1 MLAAPACMAH
11 ASRVRA
17 VVARTY
23 LRAGRQGPTE
33 AGYAP
38 DPAAP
43 GPREADADRLPR
55 PVPGDGLMAATARV
69 GMVGGGQLARM
80 THAAAIDLGIALH
93 VLAATPTD
101 PAVLAGASHRIG
113 EPDDLDAL
121 TAFAREVDVL
131 TLDHELVEAT
141 HLEALAAAGHTIR
154 PHAAALLHAKDKLH
168 ARTRLGELGLPVPP
182 FAPVD
187 DLEQVLAFTAEH
199 QWPVVMKARRGGYD
213 GRGVAVVNGPDQ
225 AADVL
230 ARGGSWMVETHV
242 EIDVEVAVLLARRP
256 GGQHVTYPLIETVQ
270 QDGICVEL
278 IQPARVHHQ
287 VAAAAIALGTRVAD
301 AVDGVG
307 IIAVELFISG
317 DGTLTINEL
326 ALRPHNSGHATI
338 EGSTTSQF
346 HNHLR
351 AVLDW
356 PLGDTSMRT
365 PVATLVNLLGPD
377 GPDQI
382 AARLPRAL
390 EVSAAQ
396 VHLYG
401 KASRP
406 GRKIGHI
413 TVLGDDVEVAR
424 DQAWTATQHLVGDD
438 PAG

>member
-1 MLAAPACMAH
+1 
-11 ASRVRA
+11 
-17 VVARTY
+17 
-23 LRAGRQGPTE
+23 
-33 AGYAP
+33 
-38 DPAAP
+38 
-43 GPREADADRLPR
+43 
-55 PVPGDGLMAATARV
+55 MAATARV

-80 THAAAIDLGIALH
+80 THAAAIDLGIELH
-93 VLAATPTD
+93 VLASTPTD

-113 EPDDLDAL
+113 DPDDLDAL
-121 TAFAREVDVL
+121 TAFAGEVDVV
-131 TLDHELVEAT
+131 TLDHELVDAS
-141 HLEALAAAGHTIR
+141 HLEALAAAGHAIR

-182 FAPVD
+182 FAAID
-187 DLEQVLAFTAEH
+187 DIDQVGAFAADH
-199 QWPVVMKARRGGYD
+199 GWPVVMKARRGGYD
-213 GRGVAVVNGPDQ
+213 GRGVEVVHDQDQ
-225 AADVL
+225 AAEVL
-230 ARGGSWMVETHV
+230 ARGGAWMVETHV
-242 EIDVEVAVLLARRP
+242 DIDVEVAVLLARRP
-256 GGQHVTYPLIETVQ
+256 GGQHVAYPLVETVQ
-270 QDGICVEL
+270 RDGICVEL
-278 IQPARVHHQ
+278 IQPARVDDEI
-287 VAAAAIALGTRVAD
+287 AAAAVALGTRVAD

-307 IIAVELFISG
+307 IIAVELFVSG

-365 PVATLVNLLGPD
+365 RVAALVNLLGPD

-382 AARLPRAL
+382 ATRLPHAL

-396 VHLYG
+396 IHLYG

-406 GRKIGHI
+406 GRKLGHI
-413 TVLGDDVEVAR
+413 TVLGNDIEAAR
-424 DQAWTATQHLVGDD
+424 DQAWTATRRLVGGD